1 MKIFVPILSLVILS
15 LSTSCGKV
23 NFFER
28 TERFPNHEWSNAV
41 VPTASFDI
49 QDTTSLYNIYL
60 VLRHT
65 DAYRYN
71 NIWLRVITQ
80 SPNDSPRTQLLNIAL
95 ADNTKGWLGSGMD
108 DIFDRRARITKVP
121 VSLKKG
127 IYTFKLQQAMRED
140 PLAYILSA
148 GIRVEKVQP

>member
-1 MKIFVPILSLVILS
+1 MKNSIYIASVCALLLFA
-15 LSTSCGKV
+15 CGKV

-28 TERFPNHEWSNAV
+28 TERFPQQEWSAAV
-41 VPTASFDI
+41 EPTASFDI
-49 QDTTSLYNIYL
+49 QDTASLYHIYV

-71 NIWLRVITQ
+71 NIWINVITQ
-80 SPNDSPRTQLLNIAL
+80 SPNDSAKTQLLNIAL

-108 DIFDRRARITKVP
+108 DIYDRRARITREP
-121 VSLKKG
+121 IALKKG
-127 IYTFKLQQAMRED
+127 LYTFKLKQAMRED
-140 PLAYILSA
+140 PLAYVMSA

>member
-1 MKIFVPILSLVILS
+1 MKKSIYIASLCAL
-15 LSTSCGKV
+15 LLAACGKV

-28 TERFPNHEWSNAV
+28 TERFPQQEWSTKV
-41 VPTASFDI
+41 EPTASFDI
-49 QDTTSLYNIYL
+49 QDTSSLYHIYV

-71 NIWLRVITQ
+71 NIWINITTQ
-80 SPNDSPRTQLLNIAL
+80 SPNDSPKNQLLNIAL

-108 DIFDRRARITKVP
+108 DIFDRRARITREP
-121 VSLKKG
+121 ITLKKG
-127 IYTFKLQQAMRED
+127 LYTFKLKQAMREN
-140 PLAYILSA
+140 PLAYIMSA

>member
-1 MKIFVPILSLVILS
+1 VKNSIYISSICILLFCA
-15 LSTSCGKV
+15 CGKV

-28 TERFPNHEWSNAV
+28 TQRFPQQEWAV
-41 VPTASFDI
+41 SEEPIASFDI
-49 QDTTSLYNIYL
+49 QDTTSLYHIYV

-71 NIWLRVITQ
+71 NIWVNVITQ
-80 SPNDSPRTQLLNIAL
+80 SPNDSPKTQLLNIAL

-108 DIFDRRARITKVP
+108 DIYDRRARITREP
-121 VSLKKG
+121 IALKKG
-127 IYTFKLQQAMRED
+127 LYTFKLKHAMRED
-140 PLAYILSA
+140 PLAYVMSA

>member
-1 MKIFVPILSLVILS
+1 MKNSIYIASVCALLLSA
-15 LSTSCGKV
+15 CGKV

-28 TERFPNHEWSNAV
+28 TERFPQQEWSTAV
-41 VPTASFDI
+41 EPTASFDI
-49 QDTTSLYNIYL
+49 QDTSSLYHIYV

-71 NIWLRVITQ
+71 NIWINVITQ
-80 SPNDSPRTQLLNIAL
+80 SPNDSPKTQLLNIAL

-108 DIFDRRARITKVP
+108 DIYDRRARITREP
-121 VSLKKG
+121 IALKKG
-127 IYTFKLQQAMRED
+127 LYTFKLKQAMRED

-148 GIRVEKVQP
+148 GVRVEKVQP